1 MSDTFKALLI
11 DKTDDGQSVTYT
23 QLSDGDLMDGDVTV
37 RVTHSTVNFKD
48 GLAITGKAPIL
59 RKYPLIPGIDFAG
72 EVISSGDERYQ
83 PGDNVICTGWGV
95 GEAHHG
101 GFSERARV
109 PGEWLVPVPEGWS
122 NADAMTM
129 ATAGFTAMLCVL
141 RLEALGLTPDAG
153 DVLVTG
159 AAGGV
164 GSVAVA
170 LLAKAGFSVFASTG
184 RPEEADYLK
193 TLGAADIVNREDF
206 SGKPRALAKTRWAGA
221 VDVVGSSTLANV
233 ISQMKYHGIV
243 TACGLAQGADLP
255 GNVMPFIL
263 RAVTLAGVESV
274 TVPREARLTAW
285 ARMARDI
292 DMERMQAITSHV
304 AFDDLAEAAEK
315 IVRGQI
321 RGRVV
326 VDIA

>member
-1 MSDTFKALLI
+1 MTDTFRALLI
-11 DKTDDGQSVTYT
+11 DKTDEGQSVAYT
-23 QLSDGDLMDGDVTV
+23 QLTDADLMEGDVTV
-37 RVTHSTVNFKD
+37 RVTHSTVNYKD

-59 RKYPLIPGIDFAG
+59 RKYPLIPGIDFSG
-72 EVISSGDERYQ
+72 EVIASGDARYQ

-141 RLEALGLTPDAG
+141 RLEDLGLTPEAG
-153 DVLVTG
+153 DVVVTG

-170 LLAKAGFSVFASTG
+170 LLATAGYSVYASTG
-184 RPEEADYLK
+184 RPEEVDYFK
-193 TLGAADIVNREDF
+193 TLGAKDIVHREEF
-206 SGKPRALAKTRWAGA
+206 SGKARPLSKARWAGA

-233 ISQMKYHGIV
+233 IAQMKYHGIV

-255 GNVMPFIL
+255 ANVMPFIL

-274 TVPREARLTAW
+274 TVPREARLRAW
-285 ARMARDI
+285 ARLAQDI
-292 DMERMQAITSHV
+292 DMERMKAMTSHIG
-304 AFDDLAEAAEK
+304 FDDLAATADK
-315 IVRGQI
+315 IVRGQT

>member
-1 MSDTFKALLI
+1 MSDQFRALLI

-23 QLSDGDLMDGDVTV
+23 GLTDDDLMEGDVTV

-48 GLAITGKAPIL
+48 GLALTGKAPIL

-72 EVISSGDERYQ
+72 EVISSADERYK

-101 GFSERARV
+101 GYAERARV
-109 PGEWLVPVPEGWS
+109 PGEWLVPVPGGWS

-153 DVLVTG
+153 DVVVTG

-170 LLAKAGFSVFASTG
+170 LLAKAGYAVYASTG
-184 RPEEADYLK
+184 RPEETDYL
-193 TLGAADIVNREDF
+193 TRLGAAGIVNRDEF
-206 SGKPRALAKTRWAGA
+206 SGKPRPLAKTRWAGA

-233 ISQMKYHGIV
+233 IAQMKYHGIV

-274 TVPREARLTAW
+274 TVPREVRLEAW

-292 DMERMQAITSHV
+292 DMERMKAMTSHV
-304 AFDDLAEAAEK
+304 GFDDLPDVAEK
-315 IVRGQI
+315 IVRGQT